1 MKTKMKMIE
10 KFKLAI
16 KKEFLYYILTLLVL
30 ALIMH
35 IDLLSDPFSRL
46 QTMQEKG
53 NYSHPF
59 LYSFVVYFIILVLRK
74 AIDFVMGIFEKKTQ

>member
-1 MKTKMKMIE
+1 MID

-16 KKEFLYYILTLLVL
+16 KKEILYYLLTLLVL

-46 QTMQEKG
+46 QTMSEKG
-53 NYSHPF
+53 NYTHPF
-59 LYSFVVYFIILVLRK
+59 LYSFIVYGVILILRK
-74 AIDFVMGIFEKKTQ
+74 TIDFIAGMFNKKAH

>member
-1 MKTKMKMIE
+1 MMQ
-10 KFKLAI
+10 KFRLVI
-16 KKEFLYYILTLLVL
+16 KKEILFYFITLMIL

-53 NYSHPF
+53 NYTHPF
-59 LYSFVVYFIILVLRK
+59 IYSFAIYFIIFVLRK
-74 AIDFVMGIFEKKTQ
+74 TIDFVVGIFEKKTN

>member
-1 MKTKMKMIE
+1 MLLKMKMLN

-16 KKEFLYYILTLLVL
+16 KKELLYYLLTLFVL

-46 QTMQEKG
+46 QTMGEKE
-53 NYSHPF
+53 NYFHPF
-59 LYSFVVYFIILVLRK
+59 LYSFIVYFVILVLRK
-74 AIDFVMGIFEKKTQ
+74 AIDLVARIFEKKNH